1 MNIAA
6 WYLQIKFAHIALAA
20 VSGGLFAM
28 RGFAVLAGAGW
39 PMQAL
44 ARRGSMLIDTALLV
58 AGATLWSVAAL
69 IPLRDH
75 WLAGKLLLLPAY
87 VVLGSLALK
96 RARTSRGKLLSFV
109 LALACFAAIGTL
121 ALTHRV

>member
-1 MNIAA
+1 MNLAA
-6 WYLQIKFAHIALAA
+6 WYLQIKFAHIALVAA
-20 VSGGLFAM
+20 SGALFAL
-28 RGFAVLAGAGW
+28 RGIGVLAGSGW
-39 PMQAL
+39 PMQVP
-44 ARRGSMLIDTALLV
+44 ARRSSMLIDTALLL

-69 IPLRDH
+69 NPLRDH

-109 LALACFAAIGTL
+109 LALGTFAAIGTL
-121 ALTHRV
+121 ALTHRA